1 LTPEQ
6 RAGRGEAARE
16 RVVREFD
23 EKIVVERYLDVV
35 KGILGEP
42 RG

>member
-1 LTPEQ
+1 M
-6 RAGRGEAARE
+6 GRLARE

-23 EKIVVERYLDVV
+23 EKIVVERYLEVV
-35 KGILGEP
+35 KAILGEA